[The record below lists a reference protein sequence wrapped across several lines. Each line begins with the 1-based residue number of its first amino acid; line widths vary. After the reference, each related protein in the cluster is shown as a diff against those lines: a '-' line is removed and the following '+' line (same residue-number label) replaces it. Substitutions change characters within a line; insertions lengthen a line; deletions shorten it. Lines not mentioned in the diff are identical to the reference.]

1 MDDGLVEMVV
11 ESVRVHMLSSRHVVI
26 LKETARDR
34 YLPIWIGPWE
44 ASAIAMKLQGLTP
57 ERPLTHDL
65 FASTLEELGAR
76 IDRVVI
82 SELADETFHARIL
95 LERDGRTVEV
105 DARPSDALAL
115 AVRSKVPIYA
125 AEAVLEQAALGGD
138 AGIVDDEGEEGSTLE
153 TDRRAGGRSAP
164 RRLPRFRQLARRRR
178 RGREPLELGEQTRR
192 LRGPVADAPG
202 SACGR
207 RNRRCTPGRSGR
219 RAT

>member
-26 LKETARDR
+26 LKEAARDR

-44 ASAIAMKLQGLTP
+44 ASAIAMNLQGLTP

-65 FASTLEELGAR
+65 FVTTLEELGAR

-95 LERDGRTVEV
+95 LVRDGRSVEV

-153 TDRRAGGRSAP
+153 AT
-164 RRLPRFRQLARRRR
+164 
-178 RGREPLELGEQTRR
+178 GEQVVDPR
-192 LRGPVADAPG
+192 LDVFRDFVNSLDVDAEG
-202 SACGR
+202 ES
-207 RNRRCTPGRSGR
+207 RSS
-219 RAT
+219 